1 MLDRLKE
8 QKVICILSDI
18 LRFYLNMDD
27 NIYLA
32 SIYDTLKLVNLF
44 CSMSPA
50 RSEQATKDGNI
61 VKPLKS
67 LIFQIESQGESI
79 KRNKRIK
86 LLNTTLA
93 IINELTAANFDTR
106 QALLANQI
114 PSVLLNLF
122 QNSTFTMKRQS
133 SGSTQSFSLA

>member
-1 MLDRLKE
+1 MLERLKE

-44 CSMSPA
+44 CSMSTA

-93 IINELTAANFDTR
+93 IINELTAATFDTR

-122 QNSTFTMKRQS
+122 
-133 SGSTQSFSLA
+133 

>member
-1 MLDRLKE
+1 
-8 QKVICILSDI
+8 
-18 LRFYLNMDD
+18 MDD

-79 KRNKRIK
+79 KRNKRIT

-93 IINELTAANFDTR
+93 IINELTAATFDTR

-122 QNSTFTMKRQS
+122 
-133 SGSTQSFSLA
+133 